1 MEKKI
6 DLNPPPQANNSRIW
20 RFRRLLPAILVVS
33 LLVVIGLLLARIHTK
48 AGIIEEQ
55 NQASIKK
62 DRPVPNVVTLD
73 LIPATIR
80 DKIDLP
86 GVTEPWVE
94 LQIMAEVAGKVTAK
108 MVKEGAAVRKGD
120 LLARIDY
127 RDYQNAHRSAKASYE
142 LAVSDLK
149 RLEKLH
155 QRKVTPQSQL
165 DSAVA
170 RVATTRAA
178 MNNSATALERCTIK
192 APFSGVVNRI
202 FVEEGQYLSV
212 GDPITEI
219 LQIDRLK
226 VRVGIPESDV
236 DAVRRVDRYKV
247 RIEALGGRTFQARK
261 YFLSKTADSMA
272 RLYNLDLELDNAGG
286 EILPDMFARVE
297 IIKQEIPQGISIPL
311 YSVINRND
319 DHIVYVV
326 EDSQAIV
333 RSVTLGLLDGWRV
346 EVREGLKPGEQV
358 IVVGHRSVNDGQSVN
373 VVRSVKSPED
383 IIQ

>member
-6 DLNPPPQANNSRIW
+6 DLTPTPQTNKRRVW
-20 RFRRLLPAILVVS
+20 RFRRLLPAILVVF
-33 LLVVIGLLLARIHTK
+33 LLVAIGILFIRIHTK
-48 AGIIEEQ
+48 AGIIQEQ
-55 NQASIKK
+55 NQTSIKK

-80 DKIDLP
+80 DQIDLP

-120 LLARIDY
+120 LLASIDY

-149 RLEKLH
+149 RLEYLH

-178 MNNSATALERCTIK
+178 MNNAATALERCSIK

-202 FVEEGQYLSV
+202 FVEEGQYLGV

-219 LQIDRLK
+219 LQMDRLK

-247 RIEALGGRTFQARK
+247 RIEALGGRLFQARK
-261 YFLSKTADSMA
+261 YFLSKTADPMA

-326 EDSQAIV
+326 EDSQAIA
-333 RSVTLGLLDGWRV
+333 RSVTLGLLDGWQV
-346 EVREGLKPGEQV
+346 EVRDGLKPGEQV
-358 IVVGHRSVNDGQSVN
+358 IVVGHRSVNDGQPVN
-373 VVRSVKSPED
+373 VVRNVNSPEE

>member
-6 DLNPPPQANNSRIW
+6 DLIPTPQTNKRRIW
-20 RFRRLLPAILVVS
+20 RFRRLLPAILIVF
-33 LLVVIGLLLARIHTK
+33 LLVAIGLLFVRIHTK
-48 AGIIEEQ
+48 AGIIKEQ
-55 NQASIKK
+55 NQTSIKK

-80 DKIDLP
+80 DQIDLP

-120 LLARIDY
+120 LLASIDY

-178 MNNSATALERCTIK
+178 MNNAATALERCSIK

-202 FVEEGQYLSV
+202 FVEEGQYLGV

-219 LQIDRLK
+219 LQMDRLK

-247 RIEALGGRTFQARK
+247 RIEALGGRSFQARK
-261 YFLSKTADSMA
+261 YFLSKTADPMA

-326 EDSQAIV
+326 EGSQAIA
-333 RSVTLGLLDGWRV
+333 RSVTLGLLDGWQV
-346 EVREGLKPGEQV
+346 EVRDGLKPGEQV
-358 IVVGHRSVNDGQSVN
+358 IVVGHRSVNDGQPVN
-373 VVRSVKSPED
+373 VVRNVNSPGE

>member
-1 MEKKI
+1 MVKNI
-6 DLNPPPQANNSRIW
+6 DLIPTPQSNKRRIW
-20 RFRRLLPAILVVS
+20 RFRRLLPAILIVF
-33 LLVVIGLLLARIHTK
+33 LLVAIGLLFVRIHTK
-48 AGIIEEQ
+48 AGIIKEQ
-55 NQASIKK
+55 NQTSIKK

-80 DKIDLP
+80 DQIDLP

-120 LLARIDY
+120 LLASIDY

-178 MNNSATALERCTIK
+178 MNSAATALERCSIK

-202 FVEEGQYLSV
+202 FVEEGQYLGV

-219 LQIDRLK
+219 LQMDRLK

-247 RIEALGGRTFQARK
+247 RIEALGGRSFQARK
-261 YFLSKTADSMA
+261 YFLSKTADPMA

-326 EDSQAIV
+326 EGSQAIA
-333 RSVTLGLLDGWRV
+333 RSVTLGLLDGWQV
-346 EVREGLKPGEQV
+346 EVRDGLKPGEQV
-358 IVVGHRSVNDGQSVN
+358 IVVGHRSVNDGQPVN
-373 VVRSVKSPED
+373 VVRNVNSPGE